1 MDTKAYIES
10 GVIESYVLGLASA
23 DEAAELEMLCIQHA
37 DIKNAVDE
45 FATLI
50 EHQAF
55 ANAITPPA
63 GIKEKLMFALA
74 DEFAS
79 DEDKHP
85 AVVVPLHTSDET
97 TDVKVKKFS
106 ALRYIAAASIILLV
120 ASTALNFYLYNN
132 YKSANNKYEAL
143 LVERNSLQ
151 ANNNTFQTKLNGLEE
166 SMRIMQNPDMKVIT
180 LSARPGKEGNIAA
193 VYWDTKTKD
202 VWLLPTKMAATP
214 SGKQY
219 QLWAIVDGKPV
230 DAGLVD
236 ECNGLCPMKNIPNA
250 QAFAITLEKKGGS
263 VTPTLTEMYVLG
275 EVKS

>member
-10 GVIESYVLGLASA
+10 GVIESYVLGLANA
-23 DEAAELEMLCIQHA
+23 EEAAELEMLCTQHA
-37 DIKNAVDE
+37 DIKSAVDE
-45 FATLI
+45 FAALI
-50 EHQAF
+50 EQRAF
-55 ANAITPPA
+55 ANSIIPPA
-63 GIKEKLMFALA
+63 GMKEKLMFTLA

-79 DEDKHP
+79 DEDEQT
-85 AVVVPLHTSDET
+85 AVVVPLHTADET

-106 ALRYIAAASIILLV
+106 SLRYIAAASIILLV

-132 YKSANNKYEAL
+132 YKSANNKYQAL

-151 ANNNTFQTKLNGLEE
+151 ANNDAFQTKLNGLEE
-166 SMRIMQNPDMKVIT
+166 SMRIMQNPDMKMVA

-214 SGKQY
+214 ADKQY

-230 DAGLVD
+230 DAGVIG
-236 ECNGLCPMKNIPNA
+236 ECNVLCPMKNIPRA

-263 VTPTLTEMYVLG
+263 PTPTLSEMYVLG